1 MTEVRVPFFRLQ
13 GRRGREF
20 KLDLTCSAR
29 SRVLVSVPPLHW
41 HHRGARIRRGPQR
54 GVWWGPEVG
63 CAHGGGWHRTIHPAP
78 GGLATPRINP
88 GISEKVGVGWGH
100 KQYENIILANYSAA
114 SLVLSKILWSK
125 KYKGSTPLKNYSF
138 KYLQKQF
145 MIYYI
150 INTQYMNKF
159 FSESTCELLFQY
171 VNSTWTPSQ
180 TGLLILCLT
189 YVTDIKWGKNT
200 VFQSTLPFK
209 RFLKS
214 AAEIGMYKDLLNI
227 EV

>member
-1 MTEVRVPFFRLQ
+1 
-13 GRRGREF
+13 
-20 KLDLTCSAR
+20 
-29 SRVLVSVPPLHW
+29 
-41 HHRGARIRRGPQR
+41 
-54 GVWWGPEVG
+54 
-63 CAHGGGWHRTIHPAP
+63 
-78 GGLATPRINP
+78 
-88 GISEKVGVGWGH
+88 
-100 KQYENIILANYSAA
+100 
-114 SLVLSKILWSK
+114 
-125 KYKGSTPLKNYSF
+125 
-138 KYLQKQF
+138 